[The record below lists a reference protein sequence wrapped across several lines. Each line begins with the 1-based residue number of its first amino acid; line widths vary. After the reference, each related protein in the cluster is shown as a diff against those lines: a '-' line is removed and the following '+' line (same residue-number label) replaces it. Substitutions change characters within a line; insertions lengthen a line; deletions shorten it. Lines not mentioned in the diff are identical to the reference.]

1 MNGLLLAQVQPEN
14 LWSNAPGSS
23 GLYVKI
29 GIGLFLGL
37 VVLFG
42 LMQAPSQVR
51 RPIVSA
57 AIFIAGLYYVLLYLL
72 PAPVDFKPGDVPVG
86 SVEGVGFWLKDALGA
101 VVAITNVLS
110 GFLGGLGIYSLLRI
124 HGVRLARRTRDWGF
138 SAVLLVSLVFM
149 FVFGI
154 LDWLSRQGTAGA
166 KLDNPQNWGFLQY
179 GRDFLFEGLLQQMD
193 AAMFSLIAFYI
204 LSAAYR
210 AFRIRSIEA
219 TILLGTALIVIL
231 SLMGLVQGAVDGG
244 ITRTFGAESFAN
256 NFGLKSVAD
265 FLSSTFQSPAIRGVQ
280 LGVGLGTLA
289 MGLRI
294 WLSLERTN
302 N

>member
-1 MNGLLLAQVQPEN
+1 MNGLLFAQVQPTSF
-14 LWSNAPGSS
+14 WSDLPGSPS
-23 GLYVKI
+23 LYLKLAVGLAL
-29 GIGLFLGL
+29 GIA
-37 VVLFG
+37 VLFG
-42 LMQAPSQVR
+42 LMQAPPQTR
-51 RPIVSA
+51 RPLVSA
-57 AIFIAGLYYVLLYLL
+57 AIFLSGLYYVLLYLI
-72 PAPVDFKPGDVPVG
+72 PAPVDAKPGDLPTNA
-86 SVEGVGFWLKDALGA
+86 VESAGFFLKDGLGA
-101 VVAITNVLS
+101 VVAITNVVA

-138 SAVLLVSLVFM
+138 SLVLLVSLVLM
-149 FVFGI
+149 FVFG
-154 LDWLSRQGTAGA
+154 LFDWLSRQGAAGA
-166 KLDNPQNWGFLQY
+166 KLDNPQNWGFVQY

-244 ITRTFGAESFAN
+244 IAKTFGSDSFAN

-280 LGVGLGTLA
+280 FGVGLGTLA